1 MAKMTLKTK
10 NDTKTWLH
18 AENAI
23 NSLIL
28 RPDYIR
34 KEEINGFRAN
44 RTQSFSKQR
53 DFFST

>member
-10 NDTKTWLH
+10 NDTKMWLN

-44 RTQSFSKQR
+44 RTKSFSKQR
-53 DFFST
+53 DIFST

>member
-44 RTQSFSKQR
+44 RTKSFSKQR
-53 DFFST
+53 DIFST